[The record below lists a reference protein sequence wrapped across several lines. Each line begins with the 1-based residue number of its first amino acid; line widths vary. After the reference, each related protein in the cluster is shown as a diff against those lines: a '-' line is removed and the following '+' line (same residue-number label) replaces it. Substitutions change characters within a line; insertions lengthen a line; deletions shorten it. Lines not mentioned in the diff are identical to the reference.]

1 MGTRPRSIRSSL
13 TTVKICSGTGRASKV
28 ASLSGMGAAP
38 SAPLAALMA
47 LNQSPLLG
55 AMLAAGLAG
64 GRIPAAPAEAARVPE
79 ATTPR
84 EAATIQLVRRKR
96 RAAVVRLAAW
106 FLFCCGV
113 VFMSSIV
120 GVMTPQ
126 LMMRPLSWRWCK
138 RRLRLVHLHQ
148 EIGDISP
155 RRDGKWLVGSRPL
168 SQIIDGVPE
177 AGGACIS

>member
-13 TTVKICSGTGRASKV
+13 STVKICSGTGRASNV
-28 ASLSGMGAAP
+28 ASLRGMGATP

-47 LNQSPLLG
+47 LSQSPLLG

-84 EAATIQLVRRKR
+84 EAATIQLARRKR
-96 RAAVVRLAAW
+96 RAVVVLFAAW

-120 GVMTPQ
+120 GVTTSQ
-126 LMMRPLSWRWCK
+126 LMMRPLSWHWCK
-138 RRLRLVHLHQ
+138 RRFRLVHLHQ
-148 EIGDISP
+148 EISDILPLS
-155 RRDGKWLVGSRPL
+155 DAKWLVERPFN
-168 SQIIDGVPE
+168 
-177 AGGACIS
+177 